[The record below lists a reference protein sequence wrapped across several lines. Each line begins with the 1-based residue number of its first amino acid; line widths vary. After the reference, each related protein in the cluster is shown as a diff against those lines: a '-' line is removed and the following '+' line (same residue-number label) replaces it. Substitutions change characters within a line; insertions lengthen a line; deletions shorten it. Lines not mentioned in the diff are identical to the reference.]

1 LERILHEY
9 TLMFNV
15 ILKNRSI
22 LIVDDVEDNRSL
34 FGFYLKN
41 TKATLLYAKNGKEA
55 VDICNADSTIDL
67 VLMDMQMPVLNGIEA
82 TREIRKFNQQL
93 PIIAV
98 TAYAFPGDK
107 QCCLDAG
114 CNDYLTKPIDSDAL
128 IEMIKSFLAK

>member
-1 LERILHEY
+1 MERILHEY

>member
-1 LERILHEY
+1 MVNL
-9 TLMFNV
+9 

-22 LIVDDVEDNRSL
+22 LIVDDVEVNRSL

-41 TKATLLYAKNGKEA
+41 TKAKLLYAKNGREA
-55 VDICNADSTIDL
+55 VDICKTDSNIDL
-67 VLMDMQMPVLNGIEA
+67 VLMDLQMPVLNGIEA
-82 TREIRKFNQQL
+82 TREIRKINQQL

-114 CNDYLTKPIDSDAL
+114 CNDFITKPIDSDIL
-128 IEMIKSFLAK
+128 IEMIKSYLAN

>member
-1 LERILHEY
+1 MVNL
-9 TLMFNV
+9 

-34 FGFYLKN
+34 FGFYLKS
-41 TKATLLYAKNGKEA
+41 TKAKLLYAKNGKEA
-55 VDICNADSTIDL
+55 VDICKTDSTIDL
-67 VLMDMQMPVLNGIEA
+67 VLMDLQMPVLNGIEA
-82 TREIRKFNQQL
+82 TREIRKFNKRL

-114 CNDYLTKPIDSDAL
+114 CNDFIAKPIDSEVL
-128 IEMIKSFLAK
+128 NEMIKLYLAI